1 MFFPLTLGIYFW
13 LNNRQWLKMG
23 LTWLVIVSLAFYGY
37 WNPKYIILI
46 ILSIF
51 INYTAGYLI
60 AVSKERNWKLTPRI
74 FLIAGITIDL
84 SVLGY
89 YKYCDFFISNI
100 NSISSFNLSLLHLAL
115 PLGISFFTFTQIAY
129 LVDTYQGKIK
139 ERDIL
144 SYFLFVTFFP
154 HLLAGPILHY
164 RDMMPQFIDEHK
176 KSVNLDSFNR
186 GLFLFSIGLFKKV
199 IIADTF
205 ASWADP
211 GFSTAYLTMVE
222 AWAASISYTFQIYF
236 DFSGYTDMAL
246 GLAQMLNIRL
256 PQNFNSPYKAN
267 SIIDFWRRWHITLSN
282 FLKDYLY
289 IPLGGTGKGH
299 FAVTLT

>member
-1 MFFPLTLGIYFW
+1 MTSRYWGIISI
-13 LNNRQWLKMG
+13 
-23 LTWLVIVSLAFYGY
+23 VI
-37 WNPKYIILI
+37 
-46 ILSIF
+46 
-51 INYTAGYLI
+51 
-60 AVSKERNWKLTPRI
+60 
-74 FLIAGITIDL
+74 
-84 SVLGY
+84 
-89 YKYCDFFISNI
+89 FFISNI

-211 GFSTAYLTMVE
+211 GFSTAYLTMIE